1 MIIDHQGDT
10 DLFIAS
16 TGDWICYARKT
27 GNAIYLN
34 LASNT
39 GSMEFSSGINLD
51 NLASFISEM
60 KAECINNGFNWSG
73 E

>member
-1 MIIDHQGDT
+1 MIIEHQGDT
-10 DLFIAS
+10 DLFTAS

-34 LASNT
+34 LASNVGT
-39 GSMEFSSGINLD
+39 MEFSSGVNLD
-51 NLASFISEM
+51 NLASFISEI
-60 KAECINNGFNWSG
+60 KAECINNGFNWLG

>member
-1 MIIDHQGDT
+1 MMIEHQGDT
-10 DLFIAS
+10 DLFTAS
-16 TGDWICYARKT
+16 TGDWICYARKV

-39 GSMEFSSGINLD
+39 GSMEFSSGINFD
-51 NLASFISEM
+51 NLASFISEI
-60 KAECINNGFNWSG
+60 KSECIANGFNWSG

>member
-1 MIIDHQGDT
+1 MIIEHQGDT
-10 DLFIAS
+10 DFFTAS

-34 LASNT
+34 LASNVGT
-39 GSMEFSSGINLD
+39 MEFSSGINLD
-51 NLASFISEM
+51 NLASFISEI
-60 KAECINNGFNWSG
+60 KAECINNGFNWLG